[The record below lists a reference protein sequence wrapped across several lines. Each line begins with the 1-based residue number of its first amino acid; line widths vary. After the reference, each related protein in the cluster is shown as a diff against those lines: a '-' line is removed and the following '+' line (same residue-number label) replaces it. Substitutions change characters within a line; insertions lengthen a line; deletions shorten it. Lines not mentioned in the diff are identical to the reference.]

1 MLRERKHHITIETNG
16 TRYVKGLAEYC
27 HLMSVS
33 PKLSDSAPKI
43 EQVKSNY
50 WIKKHERDR
59 IDITTLNKLLRN
71 YRCQFKFVV
80 SYQQHIDEIEALQQ
94 QLDELWD
101 DLIYLMP
108 EGRTEKEIRDK
119 QQWIVDTCL
128 EKGWN
133 YSDRLHV
140 RVWGDKRGV

>member
-1 MLRERKHHITIETNG
+1 
-16 TRYVKGLAEYC
+16 
-27 HLMSVS
+27 MSVS

-71 YRCQFKFVV
+71 YTCQFKFVV

-119 QQWIVDTCL
+119 QQWVVDTCL